1 MKKEEDFIFGIHPV
15 AEALKAG
22 KEIDRLLLQ
31 KNING
36 EQFQDILRLA
46 RERHI
51 PVQMVPDAK
60 LNSIVR
66 GNHQGIIA
74 FILPISFAKLE
85 NVLMQ
90 CFESGK
96 IPLIIVLDQITD
108 VRNFGAIARTAECAG
123 ATAIIV
129 PEKGSARIGADAV
142 KASAGALLEIP
153 VCRVRNLDGTIKYL
167 QDSGLRVFS
176 CTEKCEKRYSSADY
190 SIPTA
195 IILGSEEFGISV
207 DLLKR
212 SDEWIKIPMA
222 GNISS
227 LNVSVA
233 AGIVLFE
240 VLRQRQSI

>member
-1 MKKEEDFIFGIHPV
+1 MKKEEDLIFGIHPV
-15 AEALKAG
+15 AEALKAN

-31 KNING
+31 KNTNG
-36 EQFQDILRLA
+36 EQFQEILRMA
-46 RERHI
+46 REKHI
-51 PVQMVPDAK
+51 PVQMVPDVK
-60 LNSIVR
+60 LNSLVR

-74 FILPISFAKLE
+74 FILPISFSKLE

-96 IPLIIVLDQITD
+96 TPIIIVLDQITD
-108 VRNFGAIARTAECAG
+108 VRNFGAIARSAECAG
-123 ATAIIV
+123 ATAIVV

-167 QDSGLRVFS
+167 QDSGLRVFA
-176 CTEKCEKRYSSADY
+176 CTEKCEKRYTSADFT
-190 SIPTA
+190 IPSA

-222 GNISS
+222 GRISS

-233 AGIVLFE
+233 AGIMLFE
-240 VLRQRQSI
+240 VLRQRLNG